1 MQQRLHVLDGGEK
14 REGRH
19 RRPVAVERKH
29 VLAPGR
35 AVPEDEHLAPS
46 LGAQIEQFVSG
57 AAQEA
62 GEIEVSG
69 LEPVLPRRC
78 AVFRLSTLHFTVSS
92 KKGPDF
98 LPDKSRWSGT
108 IR

>member
-1 MQQRLHVLDGGEK
+1 MPFCPHAMKAVALERQHVIAPA
-14 REGRH
+14 
-19 RRPVAVERKH
+19 RPIA
-29 VLAPGR
+29 
-35 AVPEDEHLAPS
+35 EDEDLSSS

-78 AVFRLSTLHFTVSS
+78 AVFRLST
-92 KKGPDF
+92 
-98 LPDKSRWSGT
+98 
-108 IR
+108 